1 MENLKYLHIYSDKC
15 WCESDT
21 FKGTPNTIVLTDEQY
36 EQLGKTL
43 EFCNGQLVEM
53 TEEEKNKQMT
63 ASSTPKST
71 IE

>member
-1 MENLKYLHIYSDKC
+1 MKYIHLYSDNSY
-15 WCESDT
+15 CESSS

-43 EFCNGQLVEM
+43 KFENGKPAAM

-63 ASSTPKST
+63 APNAPKSL